1 MEINLDLSKKIF
13 DTITAAQN
21 ILIISHRNPDADTIG
36 SNLALREIAVQHGK
50 NTTSACVDLMPK
62 NSLFLPASKHYVQD
76 FDPQAFDLFIAVDAG
91 SKKQTGFIEKY
102 PFIRETN
109 FINIDH
115 HPSNEHYGTLNLV
128 INDAASTTLVVYNL
142 LNIWKQKITPT
153 IATYLLFGL
162 YYDTGSFMHSNTNE
176 EVYRVAS
183 ELMVLGA
190 NKNLITQHL
199 YQNKTLEQMHVW
211 GKVLSGIKITN
222 QNIAVSGI
230 THQELRNQGATI
242 EDVSGVIDYLSMVKD
257 TKFATLLTEDPQ
269 GNIRGS
275 LRTKRNDLDLSEI
288 AGQFGG
294 GGHKKASG
302 FSMRGKIEKNEYWH
316 IKPESI
322 EKR

>member
-1 MEINLDLSKKIF
+1 MNIDQAVAEMIF
-13 DTITAAQN
+13 DSIKSAKN

-36 SNLALREIAVQHGK
+36 SNLALREIAIRLGK
-50 NTTSACVDLMPK
+50 SATSACIDLMPK
-62 NSLFLPASKHYVQD
+62 NSLFLPASKRYVQD
-76 FDPQAFDLFIAVDAG
+76 FDPQAFDLFMAVDAG

-102 PFIRETN
+102 PSIRETN

-230 THQELRNQGATI
+230 TNQELRNQGATI

-257 TKFATLLTEDPQ
+257 TKFATLLTEDQQ

-322 EKR
+322 